1 MYKRED
7 LPLVDGDH
15 CAAMILSSLRRSAI
29 AGEWIEGSYAE
40 IQNELD
46 GLFSR
51 NRVIAALK
59 LLREK
64 ELVMVRNN
72 PDFGQ
77 VRTLQY
83 QVTEKGGAQ

>member
-1 MYKRED
+1 MYKRDE

-15 CAAMILSSLRRSAI
+15 CAAFILNMLRMAAV
-29 AGEWIEGSYAE
+29 AGEWIEISQDE
-40 IQNELD
+40 IHTELD

-51 NRVIAALK
+51 NRIIAALK

-64 ELVMVRNN
+64 ELVIVREN
-72 PDFGQ
+72 PHNRQ

-83 QVTEKGGAQ
+83 QVTAKGGAK